1 MGFEKNYRLLLCTK
15 SSMKLIDDSIVL
27 NKILFLS
34 FEEDI
39 IKDEDKSQFKIQK
52 EKNKNMKNEF
62 IHYHKTKEGK
72 FININSKKLNLIKL
86 KMLLRITSMT
96 KNLMV
101 WHL

>member
-1 MGFEKNYRLLLCTK
+1 
-15 SSMKLIDDSIVL
+15 MKLIDDSIVL

-39 IKDEDKSQFKIQK
+39 

>member
-1 MGFEKNYRLLLCTK
+1 MGFDKNYRLLLCTK

-34 FEEDI
+34 FEED
-39 IKDEDKSQFKIQK
+39 
-52 EKNKNMKNEF
+52 KNEF

>member
-34 FEEDI
+34 FEED
-39 IKDEDKSQFKIQK
+39 
-52 EKNKNMKNEF
+52 KNEF